1 MASFSHKNLSRIFI
15 IFIALLVPSVW
26 AQVPD
31 IAVQKTLPINLNAES
46 SEFDRQNN
54 TLFFRS
60 LRITQGIFG
69 IEADEATA
77 AKLDFDNSLWVF
89 TGNVVIES
97 QDAKAYSDRAEVLFR
112 EHQVR
117 NAVMQGTP
125 VRFAQVSVETGKTT
139 EGHSNVMEYDLDSGI
154 IRMSDDA
161 WLSDGANEVSGNR
174 ISYDLISQYI
184 TADSDERGPVRMKI
198 NPPQDKATESG
209 P

>member
-154 IRMSDDA
+154 LRMSDDA